1 MTDDCARTPQ
11 AARAAAPEP
20 AEAASLV
27 LGPAWLPVEAPLPMA
42 AQDLT
47 APPRT
52 VRPLE
57 RGLGECD
64 LWRTLAF
71 ALTAVAMVAAGIPSH
86 DVLQIDGF
94 TPLEMVSFV
103 LFELL
108 FGWVTF
114 SLMITLFGVAG
125 AVAHEPELAELKPET
140 PLPRSLAGGRTAILM
155 PIHNEDPGQVFS
167 RLRTM
172 RRSLRDLGAQ
182 AAFDVFVLSDSR
194 DPDIARAEVAAFA
207 HLRAEDEGG
216 LFYRRRALNQGR
228 KAGNIADWVR
238 RFGGAYD
245 HMVVLDAD
253 SLMSGEALAR
263 LAAAMQAHPGVG
275 LIQTAPR
282 LVGRTSLFGRL
293 QQFASRLYG
302 PVMTNGLAL
311 LWGSEGN
318 YWGHNAIIRVRAFAD
333 QAGLPTLEGR
343 RPFGGDIM
351 SHDFVEAALLRRAG
365 WAVRIAPRLTGSY
378 EECPPTL
385 PDLIARDR
393 RWCQGNVQ
401 HLGLVGARGL
411 HWMSRFHMIQGALGY
426 LMSPLW
432 LGFLVISALMA
443 MESHLTA
450 SGEWDM
456 YSIRVLRW
464 VLSTTFTCLFIPR
477 LIALGLTLS
486 KPSERRSWG
495 RPDRLVLSVLL
506 ETALS
511 ALIAPIMMLS
521 QTKAL
526 FDILRGRDAGWSAQ
540 KREDGSIVWRDALR
554 HHSLHAVA
562 GVVLGLFL
570 YWVSPMTFAWAIP
583 VVAGLVLA
591 APLAVLTA
599 DPALGA
605 LFLRWELF
613 VTPEEILQ
621 PHRAPPREE
630 PAEARPGLYGPAVA
644 ARLELSA

>member
-1 MTDDCARTPQ
+1 MTHDCAWPQ
-11 AARAAAPEP
+11 TAQP
-20 AEAASLV
+20 AASESVALPT
-27 LGPAWLPVEAPLPMA
+27 LGPAWLPPEAPLAMPV
-42 AQDLT
+42 QDLRA
-47 APPRT
+47 APQALRHNEG
-52 VRPLE
+52 R
-57 RGLGECD
+57 LGECD
-64 LWRTLAF
+64 LWRVTAFGLTL
-71 ALTAVAMVAAGIPSH
+71 VAMVMAGLPSRE
-86 DVLQIDGF
+86 VLQIDGF
-94 TPLEMVSFV
+94 TPLEMVAFV

-114 SLMITLFGVAG
+114 SLVITLFGVAG
-125 AVAHEPELAELKPET
+125 GVAHEPELPELKPET
-140 PLPRSLAGGRTAILM
+140 PLPRPGGRTAILM
-155 PIHNEDPGQVFS
+155 PIHNEDPGQVFT
-167 RLRTM
+167 RIQIIE
-172 RRSLRDLGAQ
+172 RSLRDLGAQ
-182 AAFDVFVLSDSR
+182 AAFDLYVLSDSR
-194 DPDIARAEVAAFA
+194 DPDIARAEVAAFE
-207 HLRAEDEGG
+207 HLRASVGERV
-216 LFYRRRALNQGR
+216 FYRRRAFNHGR
-228 KAGNIADWVR
+228 KSGNIADWVG

-253 SLMSGEALAR
+253 SLMSGEALVR

-302 PVMTNGLAL
+302 PMMTNGLAL

-318 YWGHNAIIRVRAFAD
+318 YWGHNAIIRVCAFAD
-333 QAGLPTLEGR
+333 QAGLPTLKGQ

-385 PDLIARDR
+385 PDMIARDR

-401 HLGLVGARGL
+401 HLGLVNTRGL
-411 HWMSRFHMIQGALGY
+411 HWMSRFHLIQGAMGY

-432 LGFLVISALMA
+432 LGFLVVSALMA
-443 MESHLTA
+443 MESRIAAT
-450 SGEWDM
+450 GEWDM

-464 VLSTTFTCLFIPR
+464 VLSTTFLCLFIPR

-486 KPSERRSWG
+486 DAAERRRWG
-495 RPDRLVLSVLL
+495 RPGKLVLSVLL

-526 FDILRGRDAGWSAQ
+526 FDIARGRDAGWTAQ
-540 KREDGSIVWRDALR
+540 KREDGSILWSDALR
-554 HHSLHAVA
+554 HHGVHAVFGIA
-562 GVVLGLFL
+562 LGVFL

-583 VVAGLVLA
+583 VVAGLILA

-599 DPALGA
+599 DPAIGA
-605 LFLRWELF
+605 LFVRWKLF
-613 VTPEEILQ
+613 VTPEETA
-621 PHRAPPREE
+621 APPRPHREE
-630 PAEARPGLYGPAVA
+630 PGQVRAGLYGAPGA
-644 ARLELSA
+644 ARMELT